1 MSGLFS
7 KPKIPPLPEPPEPPA
22 NPRPKRMPF
31 EQDPE
36 VAAAGKRTRT
46 AATRRRG
53 RLSTILT
60 DRTSSSSGQK
70 LGA

>member
-1 MSGLFS
+1 MGSLF
-7 KPKIPPLPEPPEPPA
+7 KPKIPPLPPAPEPPPA
-22 NPRPKRMPF
+22 PKPVRLPF

-36 VAAAGKRTRT
+36 VAAAGKRTRA

-60 DRTSSSSGQK
+60 DRSSGSSGQK